1 MESHA
6 VYPGT
11 FDPPT
16 RGHFNVVRRSQKLFS
31 RVTVAVSAHPSKAPL
46 FSFEERK
53 NFFLEEFGGTGGVE
67 VASFERELLVD
78 FAAKM
83 DAQAI
88 IRGLRAVSDF
98 DYEMQMTLMNRRL
111 NEEIETIFL
120 MPSEQYSFLSSS
132 LVKEVASLGGDVS
145 EHVSASVRDA
155 LCERFRIGA

>member
-16 RGHFNVVRRSQKLFS
+16 KGHFDVVRRSQKLFS
-31 RVTVAVSAHPSKAPL
+31 RVTVAISAHPSKEPL
-46 FSFEERK
+46 FSFGERK
-53 NFFLEEFGGTGGVE
+53 AFFLREFEGSGRLE
-67 VASFERELLVD
+67 VAGFERELLVD
-78 FAAKM
+78 FAVKLG
-83 DAQAI
+83 AQAI

-111 NEEIETIFL
+111 NERIETIFL

-132 LVKEVASLGGDVS
+132 LVKEVASLDGDVS
-145 EHVSASVRDA
+145 EHVSPAVREA
-155 LCERFRIGA
+155 LGERFRR

>member
-16 RGHFNVVRRSQKLFS
+16 KGHFDVVRRSRKLFS
-31 RVTVAVSAHPSKAPL
+31 RVTVAISAHPLKAPL
-46 FSFEERK
+46 FSFEERRD
-53 NFFLEEFGGTGGVE
+53 FFLREFEGAE
-67 VASFERELLVD
+67 RLDVAGFERELLVD
-78 FAAKM
+78 FARKL
-83 DAQAI
+83 DAQAV

-98 DYEMQMTLMNRRL
+98 DYELQMTLMNRRL

-145 EHVSASVRDA
+145 EHVSPAVREA
-155 LCERFRIGA
+155 LGERFRR

>member
-16 RGHFNVVRRSQKLFS
+16 KGHFDVVRRSRKLFS
-31 RVTVAVSAHPSKAPL
+31 RITVAISAHPSKAPL
-46 FSFEERK
+46 FSFEERRD
-53 NFFLEEFGGTGGVE
+53 FFLREFEGADRLE
-67 VASFERELLVD
+67 VAGFERELLVD
-78 FAAKM
+78 FARKL
-83 DAQAI
+83 DAQAV

-98 DYEMQMTLMNRRL
+98 DYELQMTLMNRRL

-145 EHVSASVRDA
+145 EHVSPAVREA
-155 LCERFRIGA
+155 LGERFRR

>member
-16 RGHFNVVRRSQKLFS
+16 KGHFDVVRRSQRLFS
-31 RVTVAVSAHPSKAPL
+31 KVTVAISVHPSKTPL

-53 NFFLEEFGGTGGVE
+53 NFFLEEFRESNQIE

-78 FAAKM
+78 FAQNM
-83 DAQAI
+83 NAQAI

-98 DYEMQMTLMNRRL
+98 DYELQMTLMNRRL

-145 EHVSASVRDA
+145 EHVSPSVREA
-155 LCERFRIGA
+155 LDERFRS

>member
-16 RGHFNVVRRSQKLFS
+16 KGHFDVVRRSQRLFS
-31 RVTVAVSAHPSKAPL
+31 KVTVAISVHPSKTPL

-53 NFFLEEFGGTGGVE
+53 NFFLEEFRESTQIE
-67 VASFERELLVD
+67 VTSFERELLVD
-78 FAAKM
+78 FAQNM
-83 DAQAI
+83 NAQAI

-98 DYEMQMTLMNRRL
+98 DYELQMTLMNRRL

-145 EHVSASVRDA
+145 EHVSPSVREA
-155 LCERFRIGA
+155 LDERFRS

>member
-1 MESHA
+1 MKKHA
-6 VYPGT
+6 LYPGT

-16 RGHFNVVRRSQKLFS
+16 KGHFDVVRRSEKLFA
-31 RVTVAVSAHPSKAPL
+31 RVTVAISAHPSKEPL

-53 NFFLEEFGGTGGVE
+53 KFFIEEFSGSSQLE
-67 VASFERELLVD
+67 VMSFERALLVD
-78 FAAKM
+78 FALKVG
-83 DAQAI
+83 AQTI

-132 LVKEVASLGGDVS
+132 LIKEVASLGGDVS
-145 EHVSASVRDA
+145 EHVSLSVREA
-155 LCERFRIGA
+155 LSERFRV

>member
-16 RGHFNVVRRSQKLFS
+16 KGHFDVVRRSQRLFS
-31 RVTVAVSAHPSKAPL
+31 KVTVAISVHPSKTPL
-46 FSFEERK
+46 FSFEERR
-53 NFFLEEFGGTGGVE
+53 NFFLEEFGASNQIE
-67 VASFERELLVD
+67 VVSFERELLVD
-78 FAAKM
+78 FAMKVNAR
-83 DAQAI
+83 AI

-145 EHVSASVRDA
+145 EHVSASVRAA
-155 LCERFRIGA
+155 LGERFRS

>member
-16 RGHFNVVRRSQKLFS
+16 KGHFDVVRRSQRLFS
-31 RVTVAVSAHPSKAPL
+31 IVTVAISVHPAKTPL

-53 NFFLEEFGGTGGVE
+53 DFFLEEFRESNQIE

-78 FAAKM
+78 FALKVN
-83 DAQAI
+83 AQAI

-111 NEEIETIFL
+111 SEEIETIFL

-145 EHVSASVRDA
+145 EHVSASVREA
-155 LCERFRIGA
+155 LGERFRN

>member
-16 RGHFNVVRRSQKLFS
+16 KGHFDVVHRSRRLFS
-31 RVTVAVSAHPSKAPL
+31 KVTVAISVHPSKTPL
-46 FSFEERK
+46 FSFEERR
-53 NFFLEEFGGTGGVE
+53 NFFLEEFRESNQIE
-67 VASFERELLVD
+67 VVSFERELLVD
-78 FAAKM
+78 FATKVN
-83 DAQAI
+83 AQAI

-145 EHVSASVRDA
+145 EHVSPSVREA
-155 LCERFRIGA
+155 LGERLRS

>member
-16 RGHFNVVRRSQKLFS
+16 KGHFDIVRRSQRLFS
-31 RVTVAVSAHPSKAPL
+31 KVTVAISAHPSKTPL
-46 FSFEERK
+46 FSFDERK
-53 NFFLEEFGGTGGVE
+53 NFFLEEFGASDRLEVTG
-67 VASFERELLVD
+67 FERELLVD
-78 FAAKM
+78 FAVNVN
-83 DAQAI
+83 AQAI

-120 MPSEQYSFLSSS
+120 MPSEQFSFLSSS

-145 EHVSASVRDA
+145 EHVSSSVRDA
-155 LCERFRIGA
+155 LSARFRR

>member
-16 RGHFNVVRRSQKLFS
+16 KGHFDVVHRTQRLFS
-31 RVTVAVSAHPSKAPL
+31 KVTVAISVHPSKTPL

-53 NFFLEEFGGTGGVE
+53 NFFLEEFGGANQIE

-78 FAAKM
+78 FAVKVN
-83 DAQAI
+83 AQAI

-98 DYEMQMTLMNRRL
+98 DYELQMTLMNRRL

-145 EHVSASVRDA
+145 DHVSASVREA
-155 LCERFRIGA
+155 LGERLRS

>member
-16 RGHFNVVRRSQKLFS
+16 KGHFDVVRRSQRLFS
-31 RVTVAVSAHPSKAPL
+31 KVTVAISVHPSKTPL
-46 FSFEERK
+46 FSFEERR
-53 NFFLEEFGGTGGVE
+53 NFFLEEFGASNQIE
-67 VASFERELLVD
+67 VVSFERELLVD
-78 FAAKM
+78 FAQKM
-83 DAQAI
+83 NAQAI

-145 EHVSASVRDA
+145 EHVSASVRAA
-155 LCERFRIGA
+155 LGERFRS

>member
-16 RGHFNVVRRSQKLFS
+16 KGHFDVVRRSQRLFS
-31 RVTVAVSAHPSKAPL
+31 KVTVAISVHPSKTPL

-53 NFFLEEFGGTGGVE
+53 NFFLEEFRESNQIE
-67 VASFERELLVD
+67 VVSFERELLVD
-78 FAAKM
+78 FAQNM
-83 DAQAI
+83 NAQAI

-98 DYEMQMTLMNRRL
+98 DYELQMTLMNRRL

-145 EHVSASVRDA
+145 EHVSPSVREA
-155 LCERFRIGA
+155 LDERFRS

>member
-16 RGHFNVVRRSQKLFS
+16 KGHFDVVHRSRRLFS
-31 RVTVAVSAHPSKAPL
+31 KVTVAISVHPSKTPL
-46 FSFEERK
+46 FSFEERR
-53 NFFLEEFGGTGGVE
+53 NFFLEEFGESNQIE
-67 VASFERELLVD
+67 VVSFERELLVD
-78 FAAKM
+78 FATKVN
-83 DAQAI
+83 AQAI

-145 EHVSASVRDA
+145 EHVSPSVREA
-155 LCERFRIGA
+155 LGERLRS